1 MKVRRWS
8 KEEDGIVMDTYM
20 LGVAYAH
27 KELTKAGYKRSA
39 NAVKRRACELGVKVH
54 PSTVDARMPEGITR
68 DRPLTEDS
76 IEMIHWYFNRGY
88 SVPFIACELNR
99 TPETVEEALRLSP
112 SKPKDSID
120 WLHLVGSPLGSVYRY
135 TA

>member
-8 KEEDGIVMDTYM
+8 EEEDAILMDTYM
-20 LGVAYAH
+20 LGAAYTH
-27 KELTKAGYKRSA
+27 KELTKAGHRRSEKA
-39 NAVKRRACELGVKVH
+39 IQSRACELGAKVH
-54 PSTVDARMPEGITR
+54 SSAIHTRMPDGITR